1 MEDFISMIKIKIGE
15 KMFYKY
21 SNYSQDQVVTE
32 DYEKICQ
39 LFMKMAK
46 DEKTKEMLNRYFV

>member
-1 MEDFISMIKIKIGE
+1 
-15 KMFYKY
+15 MFYKY